1 MVGTLF
7 QIGRGILGAVRGLNL
22 IEHRLEGG
30 ISLQEKLAAHVALG
44 LPCSLLRLFGLGIL
58 DRLPCRD
65 KLRVIFDAL
74 HCSPE
79 LLALSLGQPGKMLAT
94 MTVTTG
100 FAALAGPLFGG
111 GLGRLSLEGG
121 GRNANQGDGE
131 EE

>member
-7 QIGRGILGAVRGLNL
+7 LLGRSILGAVRGLNL
-22 IEHRLEGG
+22 IEHRLERG
-30 ISLQEKLAAHVALG
+30 ISLQQKLAAHIALG

-58 DRLPCRD
+58 NRLPCSN

-79 LLALSLGQPGKMLAT
+79 LLPLSLGQTGKVLSS
-94 MTVTTG
+94 MTVTTC
-100 FAALAGPLFGG
+100 FTALAGTLFGG
-111 GLGRLSLEGG
+111 RLGRLSLEGG